1 MRSLVLFFGLVFM
14 FLSCSDDELSVEEQ
28 FAIDEKLIQDYL
40 KTNNLTAE
48 KTPDGLYYII
58 ENPGG
63 AEKPIVTSTVNATY
77 KGYFLDS
84 TVFDSGTNA
93 SFELFNTILGWQKG
107 IPKFG
112 RGGKGKLLIPSKFG
126 YGTSSRPGRANAVLI
141 FDIEV
146 LNFDLTAEEQFAVD
160 TKLIEDYLIAKNLT
174 AEKTPEGIFY
184 IIENEGS
191 AEKPKITNTV
201 VATYKGYF
209 LDGVVFDSGSN
220 VSFPLANVIQGWQK
234 GIPKFGRGG
243 KGKLFIPS
251 KFAYGKSSTPGRASA
266 VLGFDVEVH
275 NF

>member
-1 MRSLVLFFGLVFM
+1 MLLFSLVFT
-14 FLSCSDDELSVEEQ
+14 FLSCGDDELSVEEQ

-40 KTNNLTAE
+40 ITNNLTAE
-48 KTPDGLYYII
+48 KTIDGLYYII

-63 AEKPIVTSTVNATY
+63 DSKPIVTSTVNATY
-77 KGYFLDS
+77 KGYFLDG
-84 TVFDSGTNA
+84 TIFDSGTNA
-93 SFELFNTILGWQKG
+93 SFELFNTIQGWQKG

-112 RGGKGKLLIPSKFG
+112 RGGKGKLLVPSKFG
-126 YGTSSRPGRANAVLI
+126 YGASARPGRANAVLI

-146 LNFDLTAEEQFAVD
+146 LDFDLTEAEQFAVD
-160 TKLIEDYLIAKNLT
+160 TKLIEDYLIANNLT
-174 AEKTPEGIFY
+174 AEKTPDGVYY
-184 IIENEGS
+184 IIETEGS

-201 VATYKGYF
+201 VATYKGFF

-243 KGKLFIPS
+243 KGKLLIPS
-251 KFAYGKSSTPGRASA
+251 KFAYGKSATPGRSNA

>member
-1 MRSLVLFFGLVFM
+1 MRSLVLLLSLVFM

-40 KTNNLTAE
+40 KANNLTAE

-63 AEKPIVTSTVNATY
+63 VEKPQITSTVVLNFDS
-77 KGYFLDS
+77 YFLD
-84 TVFDSGTNA
+84 GTDFRAANNA
-93 SFELFNTILGWQKG
+93 SITLFNEIQGLQKG

-112 RGGKGKLLIPSKFG
+112 RGGKGKILIPSKFG
-126 YGTSSRPGRANAVLI
+126 LGTASVEGRTNAVLI

-146 LNFDLTAEEQFAVD
+146 IDFDLTAEEQFAVD
-160 TKLIEDYLIAKNLT
+160 TKLIEDYLIANNLT

-201 VATYKGYF
+201 LATYKGYF

-251 KFAYGKSSTPGRASA
+251 KFAYGKSSNPGRASA